1 MAKPELTQNKVAI
14 LAGGWSDEAPISME
28 SGRNV
33 ERALH
38 EVGFTQVE
46 VLNVADDGFV
56 TTLANGGYDVA
67 FVAMHGHYGE
77 DGCIQGLLEILH
89 LPYTFSGVLAS
100 AVATDKSVAKT
111 VCSAAG
117 ITLPRGMTVAH
128 DAVLTPKDVSTLEDT
143 LGYPMF
149 VKPASNGSSFGVSR
163 VTAARQLQDAVD
175 MAGAGGD
182 DVLIEECIEGIE
194 ITVPVV
200 GTAKPYALPIV
211 EIVFDADFY
220 DVTVKYE
227 AGALHHVIPARLPED
242 VYRRAEEMGIAAHK
256 ALGCRGVS
264 RTDLIV
270 KDDGTPVMLETNM
283 VPGMTERSLLPDAAA
298 RAGIG
303 FPELCKRFV
312 QDALDECDARTP
324 R

>member
-1 MAKPELTQNKVAI
+1 MAQPELTKNKVAI

-33 ERALH
+33 EQSLH
-38 EVGFTQVE
+38 EAGFTQVE
-46 VLNVADDGFV
+46 VLNVADDDFV
-56 TTLANGGYDVA
+56 TTLANGNYDVA

-89 LPYTFSGVLAS
+89 MPYTFSGVLAS
-100 AVATDKSVAKT
+100 AVATDKAVAKT

-117 ITLPRGMTVAH
+117 ITLPKGVTVAH
-128 DAVLTPKDVSTLEDT
+128 DAVLSPQDISTLEST

-163 VTAARQLQDAVD
+163 VADSSQLQDAVD
-175 MAGAGGD
+175 KAGAEGD
-182 DVLIEECIEGIE
+182 DVLIEECIEGVE

-200 GTAKPYALPIV
+200 GTAEPYTLPIV

-220 DVTVKYE
+220 DVKVKYE

-264 RTDLIV
+264 RTDFIV

-283 VPGMTERSLLPDAAA
+283 IPGMTERSLLPDAAVH
-298 RAGIG
+298 AGIG
-303 FPELCKRFV
+303 FPELCKQFI
-312 QDALDECDARTP
+312 QDALDDCDARTS

>member
-33 ERALH
+33 ERSLR
-38 EVGFTQVE
+38 EVGFTQVDI
-46 VLNVADDGFV
+46 LDVADDAFV

-89 LPYTFSGVLAS
+89 MPYTFSGVLAS
-100 AVATDKSVAKT
+100 AVATDKTVAKT

-117 ITLPRGMTVAH
+117 LTLPRGVTVAH
-128 DAVLTPKDVSTLEDT
+128 DAVLTPEDISALEKK
-143 LGYPMF
+143 LGYPLF
-149 VKPASNGSSFGVSR
+149 VKPAANGSSFGVSR
-163 VTAARQLQDAVD
+163 VTSASQLQDAVD
-175 MAGAGGD
+175 KAGAGGD
-182 DVLIEECIEGIE
+182 DVLVEECIEGIE

-200 GTAKPYALPIV
+200 GTASPHALPIV

-220 DVTVKYE
+220 DVKVKYE

-264 RTDLIV
+264 RTDFIV

-283 VPGMTERSLLPDAAA
+283 IPGMTERSLLPDAAA

-303 FPELCKRFV
+303 FAELCKQFI
-312 QDALDECDARTP
+312 QDALDEYDARTS